1 MSDCKSPLPRQKVLE
16 EHTWNLKPLF
26 KSDAA
31 WEKAFKK
38 AESELPAIGVFK
50 GKLSK
55 SAAKLL
61 ACCRLSTSIHLN
73 LEKIGAYAQLKYAE
87 DITNPLYQGMV
98 ARFSRL
104 AMLASEAESYI
115 NPEIQAIPRK
125 IMDGYLKD
133 PILAEYKALLK
144 DLLRY
149 RPHVLTP
156 AEERLLAMQGEVSE
170 APSKIFDQL
179 TDGDLVFGTV
189 TDENGKESALTQS
202 SFVTFLE
209 SPKRSV
215 RKEAFEKYY
224 QVFESHKYSL
234 ASILNASLLQDIYY
248 ARARNFPSARE
259 SALFADRLPVSVYDS
274 LITAVRDGLP
284 SVHRYYALRKR
295 VLRLKD
301 IHFYDTYQPLV
312 KGMSVS
318 IPYEE
323 AVETICDAMG
333 VLGND
338 YVGALRKGLT
348 ADRWVDRYENRGK
361 ISGAYSSGCY
371 DSPPYILLNYDNTIN
386 SLYTLIH
393 ESGHSMHSYFS
404 RKYQPYV
411 YHEYTIFVAE
421 VASTLNEMLL
431 SHYLLNK
438 YQDNPLMQAYILN
451 REIDEIRGT
460 LFRQT
465 MFAEFEFIIHTMA
478 ENNQPL
484 TYQALT
490 EAYAALLQKYF
501 ASTIVIDPELHNEYL
516 RIPHFYSAFY
526 VYKYATGIAAAL
538 SLAQMILSSDDGA
551 KKYMQFLR
559 LGGSMF
565 PLEELKIAGVDME
578 SPDVIV
584 NALHYFDNL
593 VNTFIQAHRS
603 LT

>member
-348 ADRWVDRYENRGK
+348 ADRWVDRYENAGK
-361 ISGAYSSGCY
+361 MSGAFSYGVYGC
-371 DSPPYILLNYDNTIN
+371 PPYILMNYEDKVLN
-386 SLYTLIH
+386 SMFTLAH
-393 ESGHSMHSYFS
+393 EAGHSMHSYYS
-404 RKYQPYV
+404 MRRQPPQYAS
-411 YHEYTIFVAE
+411 YPIFLAE
-421 VASTLNEMLL
+421 IASTFNEQVLGHRLL
-431 SHYLLNK
+431 EKAKHKKERTFLINK
-438 YQDNPLMQAYILN
+438 Q
-451 REIDEIRGT
+451 IDEIRGT
-460 LFRQT
+460 IIRQT
-465 MFAEFEFIIHTMA
+465 MFAEFEKRIHEQA
-478 ENNQPL
+478 EAGIPM
-484 TYQALT
+484 T
-490 EAYAALLQKYF
+490 EESFRQIYRDLLNDYF
-501 ASTIVIDPELHNEYL
+501 GTGFAIDDSLELECF
-516 RIPHFYSAFY
+516 RIPHFYRAFY
-526 VYKYATGIAAAL
+526 VFKYATGLSAAIA
-538 SLAQMILSSDDGA
+538 LAQQVLGGGSREREQ
-551 KKYMQFLR
+551 YLQFLSA
-559 LGGSMF
+559 GGSQP
-565 PLEELKIAGVDME
+565 PLVTLKKAGVDLTGPDAVCDAMTKFSSLVDELE
-578 SPDVIV
+578 S
-584 NALHYFDNL
+584 LL
-593 VNTFIQAHRS
+593 
-603 LT
+603 